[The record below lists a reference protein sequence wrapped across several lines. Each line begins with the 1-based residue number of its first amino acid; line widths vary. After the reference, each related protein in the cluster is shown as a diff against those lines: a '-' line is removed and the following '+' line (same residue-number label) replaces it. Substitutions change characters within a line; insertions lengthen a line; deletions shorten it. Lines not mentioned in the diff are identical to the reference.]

1 MRKVMLIVAAMAMVL
16 VMSVP
21 ALAQTPNQTNV
32 YGPNRAAGND
42 IISQVC
48 GNYVTNSGNV
58 YGTID
63 ASGNV
68 TCFAGG
74 MTYVVQMPAGTMP
87 AAKATAPAAKATASA
102 KVEAKKAESKKQLP
116 KTGGAALLTL
126 GAGVVLV
133 GGGLLA
139 RRIAR

>member
-32 YGPNRAAGND
+32 YGSNRAAGND
-42 IISQVC
+42 IINQVC

-74 MTYVVQMPAGTMP
+74 MTYVVQMPAGT
-87 AAKATAPAAKATASA
+87 AAKAPASA

>member
-74 MTYVVQMPAGTMP
+74 MTYVVQMPAGTVSSG
-87 AAKATAPAAKATASA
+87 TASKSTASA
-102 KVEAKKAESKKQLP
+102 KVEAKKAESKKELP

>member
-1 MRKVMLIVAAMAMVL
+1 MRKVMLMVAAMAMVL

-21 ALAQTPNQTNV
+21 ALAQAPNQSNV

-42 IISQVC
+42 IITQIC

-74 MTYVVQMPAGTMP
+74 MTYVVSMPAGT
-87 AAKATAPAAKATASA
+87 TSKATAST